1 MTTKSIAE
9 RKWWK
14 IGAATFLSVGL
25 LAACGDG
32 ENESN
37 VDDTI
42 DEEIEQDIEEEN
54 KDGE

>member
-1 MTTKSIAE
+1 MTNSIAGQ
-9 RKWWK
+9 KWWK
-14 IGAATFLSVGL
+14 IGAAAFLSVGL

-37 VDDTI
+37 VDDNVEQDLEQEL
-42 DEEIEQDIEEEN
+42 DEED